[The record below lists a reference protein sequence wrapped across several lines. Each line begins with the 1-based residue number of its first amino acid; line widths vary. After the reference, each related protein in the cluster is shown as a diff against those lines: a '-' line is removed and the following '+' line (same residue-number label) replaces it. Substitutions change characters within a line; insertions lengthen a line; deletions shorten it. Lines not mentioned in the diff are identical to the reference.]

1 MYLSVHILIFNTSTA
16 LTYKERSSSGAQG
29 LWTQR
34 PGFEP
39 SSTPGAG
46 SLGSCTLDPSPQ
58 VCLLALGPF
67 LMIRH
72 VGGSPVVLT
81 KCVRVPELWVQMC
94 RQEGVNTGLLVYLDV
109 SW

>member
-46 SLGSCTLDPSPQ
+46 SLGSCTLGPSPQ

-72 VGGSPVVLT
+72 VGGVACRPNRVCPCAGVVGAD
-81 KCVRVPELWVQMC
+81 VPSGRC
-94 RQEGVNTGLLVYLDV
+94 
-109 SW
+109 

>member
-72 VGGSPVVLT
+72 MGGSPVVLT
-81 KCVRVPELWVQMC
+81 ECVHVPELWVQMC